1 MCSKYPQHINSR
13 TRTPY
18 LLPPDLR
25 VEALLADA
33 GLHLGEDAVVVVEQ
47 PLPLEQEADRRRPLL
62 HRRLSVRAQVA
73 NLLGR
78 LHLNLKVALTL
89 LRFKF
94 GLLLAT
100 LDIIFDIARSI
111 SVPTPRYT

>member
-1 MCSKYPQHINSR
+1 MCQIFPSIFL
-13 TRTPY
+13 TPY

-25 VEALLADA
+25 VEALLPDA

-62 HRRLSVRAQVA
+62 HRGLRVRAQVA

-78 LHLNLKVALTL
+78 LHLYLQIGIVRT
-89 LRFKF
+89 
-94 GLLLAT
+94 
-100 LDIIFDIARSI
+100 SM
-111 SVPTPRYT
+111 

>member
-47 PLPLEQEADRRRPLL
+47 PLPFEQEADRRRPLL

-78 LHLNLKVALTL
+78 LHLNLQSWIDIAEVQ
-89 LRFKF
+89 F

-100 LDIIFDIARSI
+100 LDNAPLPFH
-111 SVPTPRYT
+111 T